1 LLPERSLACEAMA
14 PQVNAFYDERSKTLS
29 YIVHGGHGTA
39 CAVIDP
45 VLDFDPVSGHTDF
58 GTVERLVEFIG
69 SLDLTVEWIL
79 ETHIHHD
86 HLSGAHALREK
97 VGGQL
102 GIGEHFTQVADIIR
116 HGYNLPPD
124 VCSGVFDH
132 MFRDDEV
139 FSVGGYAARV
149 VYTPGHTV
157 DSVSYMIGD
166 AVFVGDALF
175 MPDFG
180 TGRCNF
186 HGGDARVLYRSIQRL
201 LALAP
206 QTRMFVCHDYCPGG
220 RSAAW
225 ETTVADQKASNIHV
239 HDGVTE
245 EEFVEL
251 RNQRDRTL
259 GAPLLLLP
267 CLQVNIRGGRLPS
280 PEGNGIVYLK
290 IPVDMPPGA
299 V

>member
-1 LLPERSLACEAMA
+1 
-14 PQVNAFYDERSKTLS
+14 
-29 YIVHGGHGTA
+29 
-39 CAVIDP
+39 
-45 VLDFDPVSGHTDF
+45 
-58 GTVERLVEFIG
+58 
-69 SLDLTVEWIL
+69 
-79 ETHIHHD
+79 
-86 HLSGAHALREK
+86 
-97 VGGQL
+97 
-102 GIGEHFTQVADIIR
+102 
-116 HGYNLPPD
+116 
-124 VCSGVFDH
+124 
-132 MFRDDEV
+132 
-139 FSVGGYAARV
+139 
-149 VYTPGHTV
+149 
-157 DSVSYMIGD
+157 
-166 AVFVGDALF
+166 
-175 MPDFG
+175 
-180 TGRCNF
+180 
-186 HGGDARVLYRSIQRL
+186 
-201 LALAP
+201 
-206 QTRMFVCHDYCPGG
+206 MFVCHDYCPGG